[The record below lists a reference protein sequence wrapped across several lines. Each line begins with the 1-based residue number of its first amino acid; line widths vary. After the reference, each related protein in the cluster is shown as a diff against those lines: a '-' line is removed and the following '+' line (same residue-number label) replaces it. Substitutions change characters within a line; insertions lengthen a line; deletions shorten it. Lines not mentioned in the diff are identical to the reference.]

1 MPNCWYIHVPIV
13 GEFRS
18 CACWQELLGRSAIF
32 PPSSAPRH
40 VLNCAWMDGEC
51 LACGDNGYLYMF
63 QAFFGCTEMEVSWNG
78 GTPKSSIL
86 IGFSIA
92 NHPFGGT
99 PVYGT
104 PQIGDNLGIPMMR
117 KHFFKLDNF
126 TEPREQR
133 PYDMDKSCCN
143 FPQFSSTTTWG
154 STNHRKIWFTGI
166 YPPNISEID
175 GNKQNHCNDIACS
188 PGFWG
193 FLHHRHHCWSEKTS
207 SQGTSASCSQRIA
220 TAALGFAVQLKNKEL
235 LVASKD
241 SVSWHLG
248 TMGTI
253 RGWWYQWG
261 SWTMVV

>member
-1 MPNCWYIHVPIV
+1 MGVPQFMEPPN
-13 GEFRS
+13 R
-18 CACWQELLGRSAIF
+18 
-32 PPSSAPRH
+32 
-40 VLNCAWMDGEC
+40 
-51 LACGDNGYLYMF
+51 
-63 QAFFGCTEMEVSWNG
+63 
-78 GTPKSSIL
+78 
-86 IGFSIA
+86 
-92 NHPFGGT
+92 
-99 PVYGT
+99 
-104 PQIGDNLGIPMMR
+104 DNLGIPMMR

-154 STNHRKIWFTGI
+154 STNHRNMVYRDI
-166 YPPNISEID
+166 PSISEID
-175 GNKQNHCNDIACS
+175 GNKQTIVWFACS

-220 TAALGFAVQLKNKEL
+220 TAALGFAVPLKNKEL